1 MSLAQNPAY
10 QEFRDAIAAS
20 KTLHMRALFVED
32 PDRASRFAGE
42 AAGLFVDYSKN
53 CFTQT
58 GFAAMLDLARGAKL
72 KQRREAMFAGEKIN
86 TTEDRAVLHVA
97 LRDTAKAKYFV
108 DGQDVMPLIAA
119 ELAHMKSF
127 CTEIHRGKRT
137 GYTGKPL
144 TTVVNIGIGGSDLG
158 PVMVT
163 EALKSFSIDGR
174 RTFFVSN
181 IDGTHMAETLAQIDP
196 ETTLFLIAS
205 KTFTTDETMT
215 NAASARAWFLDQGAS
230 PPDVAKHFAAL
241 STNASAVKD
250 FGIDPDNMFQFW
262 DWVGGRYSL
271 WSAIG
276 LPIALQLGFD
286 HFRALLDGA
295 AQMDRHFE
303 AAPLDQN
310 LPAILALI
318 GVWNQHCHGAT
329 AQAILPYDQYLHRL
343 PAYLQQADMESN
355 GKSVDLEG
363 TSVDASGP
371 IIFGEPGTN
380 GQHAF
385 YQLIHQGT
393 HVIPCDFIVPAKSQN
408 PLGEHH
414 VKLLANFLAQP
425 EALMRGKTRKEVSL
439 GLKATGMAAAQIDK
453 LAPHKVFPG
462 NRPSTAI
469 LMDQLSP
476 ARLGALLAL
485 YEHKIFCQ
493 GVLWD
498 INSYDQWGVELGK
511 VLAKNILPEMQGAP
525 ALGEHDSSTS
535 QLIERLIAMRK

>member
-1 MSLAQNPAY
+1 M
-10 QEFRDAIAAS
+10 
-20 KTLHMRALFVED
+20 
-32 PDRASRFAGE
+32 
-42 AAGLFVDYSKN
+42 
-53 CFTQT
+53 
-58 GFAAMLDLARGAKL
+58 
-72 KQRREAMFAGEKIN
+72 
-86 TTEDRAVLHVA
+86 
-97 LRDTAKAKYFV
+97 
-108 DGQDVMPLIAA
+108 
-119 ELAHMKSF
+119 
-127 CTEIHRGKRT
+127 
-137 GYTGKPL
+137 
-144 TTVVNIGIGGSDLG
+144 
-158 PVMVT
+158 
-163 EALKSFSIDGR
+163 
-174 RTFFVSN
+174 
-181 IDGTHMAETLAQIDP
+181 
-196 ETTLFLIAS
+196 
-205 KTFTTDETMT
+205 
-215 NAASARAWFLDQGAS
+215 
-230 PPDVAKHFAAL
+230 
-241 STNASAVKD
+241 
-250 FGIDPDNMFQFW
+250 
-262 DWVGGRYSL
+262 
-271 WSAIG
+271 
-276 LPIALQLGFD
+276 
-286 HFRALLDGA
+286 
-295 AQMDRHFE
+295 
-303 AAPLDQN
+303 
-310 LPAILALI
+310 
-318 GVWNQHCHGAT
+318 
-329 AQAILPYDQYLHRL
+329 
-343 PAYLQQADMESN
+343 
-355 GKSVDLEG
+355 EG